1 MNPPRAHVVA
11 PGAGETVRGPAGGP
25 ATFKVRAAATGG
37 SITVI
42 ENEIAPGQGPPR
54 HLHTRED
61 ELFYVLEGH
70 MRVDA
75 DGEVLDAPAGAT
87 VFIPRN
93 TPHVFQNVGQTP
105 VRLLVVFA
113 PAGME
118 RFFEGMAALP
128 DVPPDPDAIA
138 TIAREAGMQVL
149 GPPLPPDTL

>member
-1 MNPPRAHVVA
+1 MDAPRAHVVP

-25 ATFKVRAAATGG
+25 ATFKARATTTGG

-75 DGEVLDAPAGAT
+75 DGEILDAPAGAT
-87 VFIPRN
+87 VFIPRG
-93 TPHVFQNVGQTP
+93 TPHVFQNVGLAP
-105 VRLLVVFA
+105 VRLLVVFT
-113 PAGME
+113 PSGME
-118 RFFEGMAALP
+118 RFFEGVATLSGR
-128 DVPPDPDAIA
+128 PPDPDAIA
-138 TIAREAGMQVL
+138 AIAREAAMQIL
-149 GPPLPPDTL
+149 GPPLPPGTL